1 MKKELYKIIVAIGFF
16 VFTIGLL
23 IDSIMIE
30 GLSLEIISAYSI
42 LAAFGFAFVFSNNA
56 TINKFGCSFCGFTGI
71 YGLVNIMFVP
81 GDTVVADIGAVMM
94 LAGVAI
100 RVAMDI
106 PGFFG
111 YCKSSNSAT
120 VSQVDV
126 YDQLLNYSK
135 LLSENVIDAREYEN
149 LKAKLFGEH
158 PLKSAKNNY
167 DELKKW
173 KEVAEKKLISESEY
187 NALKAK
193 ILNLK

>member
-1 MKKELYKIIVAIGFF
+1 MKKDLYKIIVAIGFF

-23 IDSIMIE
+23 IDSLMYE
-30 GLSLEIISAYSI
+30 EVSLEIISAYSI
-42 LAAFGFAFVFSNNA
+42 LASFGFAFTFSNNA
-56 TINKFGCSFCGFTGI
+56 TMNRFGYAFCAFAGI
-71 YGLVNIMFVP
+71 YGLTSMMLIPV
-81 GDTVVADIGAVMM
+81 DTVVADIGAVIMF
-94 LAGVAI
+94 AGVAI
-100 RVAMDI
+100 RIVIAI
-106 PGFFG
+106 PAFFG
-111 YCKSSNSAT
+111 YYRSSNSAS
-120 VSQVDV
+120 VGQVDV

-173 KEVAEKKLISESEY
+173 KEVAEKKLISENEY